1 MVDLTSTPQPRHAPS
16 TLQKSSGIAVLL
28 ALIIPGAGQM
38 YAERIFRGIV
48 VLIVTLLTV
57 WILVGFVA
65 WVYGMI
71 DAYYLAEKWNE
82 ELERDPYRCPW

>member
-1 MVDLTSTPQPRHAPS
+1 
-16 TLQKSSGIAVLL
+16 
-28 ALIIPGAGQM
+28 M

-57 WILVGFVA
+57 WILVGFIA

-82 ELERDPYRCPW
+82 ELERDPYRRPW